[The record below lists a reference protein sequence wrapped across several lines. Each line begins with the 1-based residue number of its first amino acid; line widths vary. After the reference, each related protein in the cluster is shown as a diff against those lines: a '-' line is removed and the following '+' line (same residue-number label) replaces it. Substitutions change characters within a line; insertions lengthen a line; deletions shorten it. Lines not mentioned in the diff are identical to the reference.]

1 MEHLLGPAR
10 LLPAAAPPPF
20 VSACL
25 HPACGAAT
33 SASRRTRDSGVLAL
47 APAHQHRDAPAH
59 DVEPRALLLDE
70 PRAPP
75 GEGPALAA
83 AVGAHAHAPLAAA
96 PLPEQPA
103 RLLLGC
109 CKELHGWMDGWR
121 PFSLGEED
129 GDSQ

>member
-1 MEHLLGPAR
+1 MRRRSLC
-10 LLPAAAPPPF
+10 AP
-20 VSACL
+20 
-25 HPACGAAT
+25 T
-33 SASRRTRDSGVLAL
+33 SGHSGVL

-75 GEGPALAA
+75 GEGSALAA
-83 AVGAHAHAPLAAA
+83 VAAHGGLAAA

-109 CKELHGWMDGWR
+109 CKELHGWTEGVFPSR
-121 PFSLGEED
+121 QGEER
-129 GDSQ
+129 G